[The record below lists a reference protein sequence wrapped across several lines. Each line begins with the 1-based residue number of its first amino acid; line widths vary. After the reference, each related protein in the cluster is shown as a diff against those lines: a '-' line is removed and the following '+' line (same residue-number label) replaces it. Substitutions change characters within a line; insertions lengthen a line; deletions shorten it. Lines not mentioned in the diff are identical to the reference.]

1 MVGANCS
8 VFGCLSGNAK
18 YVYLREKNVR
28 VNFMSMKRIAKINS
42 PEYAKF

>member
-18 YVYLREKNVR
+18 YVYLREK
-28 VNFMSMKRIAKINS
+28 FSGEFH
-42 PEYAKF
+42 EYEANCKN